1 MHRCPC
7 EVCGAIYENDS
18 RIGGGR
24 HAIVRAGLR
33 ALLEAAEDMLVVGE
47 AENGQE
53 AVRETERLRPNV
65 VLLDLAMPRLNG
77 VSAARQIV

>member
-1 MHRCPC
+1 
-7 EVCGAIYENDS
+7 
-18 RIGGGR
+18 
-24 HAIVRAGLR
+24 
-33 ALLEAAEDMLVVGE
+33 MLVVGE